1 VGKSRSV
8 GLLKE
13 EAMAEAGL
21 WVVWG
26 VPARGRER
34 QALQLLKDTMHE
46 YLGGLRRSGRIERF
60 DVAVLKPQISD
71 LGGFILI
78 QGTRQQI
85 EQLRADNEFQIWA
98 NQVQMVAD
106 KMGLIDAW
114 VDQGLEHAFHLYEEA
129 IRRQS

>member
-1 VGKSRSV
+1 
-8 GLLKE
+8 
-13 EAMAEAGL
+13 MAEAGL

-34 QALQLLKDTMHE
+34 QALQVLRDTMND
-46 YLGGLRRSGRIERF
+46 YLDGLQRDGRIERF
-60 DVAVLKPQISD
+60 DVAILKPQSSE

-85 EQLRADNEFQIWA
+85 EVLRGDNDFQVWV

-114 VDQGLEHAFHLYEEA
+114 VDEGLSHAFSLYEEA

>member
-1 VGKSRSV
+1 
-8 GLLKE
+8 
-13 EAMAEAGL
+13 MAEAGL

-34 QALQLLKDTMHE
+34 EALQLLKDTMRQ
-46 YLGGLRRSGRIERF
+46 YLEGLRRDGRIERF
-60 DVAVLKPQISD
+60 DVAILKPQITD

-85 EQLRADNEFQIWA
+85 EQLRGDDEFQIWA
-98 NQVQMVAD
+98 NRVQMVAD

-114 VDQGLEHAFHLYEEA
+114 VDQGLSHAFGLYEEA
-129 IRRQS
+129 IGRQS

>member
-1 VGKSRSV
+1 
-8 GLLKE
+8 
-13 EAMAEAGL
+13 MAEAGL

-34 QALQLLKDTMHE
+34 EALQLLRDTMHQ
-46 YLGGLRRSGRIERF
+46 YLEGLRRDGRIERF
-60 DVAVLKPQISD
+60 DVAVLKPQITD

-78 QGTRQQI
+78 QGTRRQI
-85 EQLRADNEFQIWA
+85 EQLRGDDDFQIWA

-114 VDQGLEHAFHLYEEA
+114 VDQGLPHAFGLYEEA

>member
-1 VGKSRSV
+1 
-8 GLLKE
+8 
-13 EAMAEAGL
+13 MAEAGL

-34 QALQLLKDTMHE
+34 QALHLLKETMHE
-46 YLGGLRRSGRIERF
+46 YLETLRGSGRIERF

-78 QGTRQQI
+78 QGSRQQI
-85 EQLRADNEFQIWA
+85 QDLRADNEFQVWA

-114 VDQGLEHAFHLYEEA
+114 VDQGLEHAFGLYE
-129 IRRQS
+129 